1 MNERRTAA
9 EDAHKPPKITR
20 QSPPPALYVHKA
32 RRLPISLC
40 LSFTFPLALHLSPS
54 LNQSIACRRRLIIS
68 EGGNYNNNRRV
79 YSHLSLVFFLFHLP
93 PNNARLS
100 LSLSLSLSPSPTRF
114 AYRAQPHTEGESHA
128 YACFHL
134 CLKGNL
140 HCPRVGAAVISALV
154 GTCVACKH
162 QSSGLAAGF
171 RQEQKRRI
179 VVAKRDTTS

>member
-1 MNERRTAA
+1 LIYSAASRASLRFFDRLLFKPPLLLLLVLLLLLLLLLGADAAAAAAVIGTRNIAENGSTMNERRTAA

-100 LSLSLSLSPSPTRF
+100 LSLSLSLS
-114 AYRAQPHTEGESHA
+114 
-128 YACFHL
+128 
-134 CLKGNL
+134 
-140 HCPRVGAAVISALV
+140 
-154 GTCVACKH
+154 
-162 QSSGLAAGF
+162 LAHSI
-171 RQEQKRRI
+171 RL
-179 VVAKRDTTS
+179 